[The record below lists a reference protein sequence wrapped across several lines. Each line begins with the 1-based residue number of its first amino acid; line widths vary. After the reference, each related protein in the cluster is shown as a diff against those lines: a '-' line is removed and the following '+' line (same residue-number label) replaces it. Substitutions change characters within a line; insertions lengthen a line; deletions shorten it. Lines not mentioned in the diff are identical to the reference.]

1 MKGAVGVKVVV
12 SGGGGG
18 VGGVKLGHSV
28 EQLYSSPVSVKA
40 SASYHKLIMSQL

>member
-12 SGGGGG
+12 SGG

>member
-12 SGGGGG
+12 L
-18 VGGVKLGHSV
+18 GGVKLGHSV